1 MLCSFFSLP
10 RAPPKKTC
18 QNRLSYRVFGP
29 SMFYQSFSYMIWNSV
44 GINLN
49 TASLKFL
56 HEPHTRWKR
65 FVTSFKTRR
74 YQNFENHISFCSQV
88 DIGTLATIKSLATQG
103 RHDAAEW
110 VSSFVL
116 SHSSV
121 GSNFQFYAK
130 VSNSPI
136 SWNCDYLTIIPLAIL
151 EYEARSAKLAIII
164 SYPTSGSEINVL
176 LKMPPRY
183 VKN

>member
-1 MLCSFFSLP
+1 MKKVCYFF
-10 RAPPKKTC
+10 
-18 QNRLSYRVFGP
+18 QNS
-29 SMFYQSFSYMIWNSV
+29 SSS
-44 GINLN
+44 NLR
-49 TASLKFL
+49 K
-56 HEPHTRWKR
+56 
-65 FVTSFKTRR
+65 
-74 YQNFENHISFCSQV
+74 YISFCSQV
-88 DIGTLATIKSLATQG
+88 DLGTLATIKSLATQG

-136 SWNCDYLTIIPLAIL
+136 SRNCDYLTIIPLAIV

-176 LKMPPRY
+176 LKMPPIY
-183 VKN
+183 VKT

>member
-1 MLCSFFSLP
+1 
-10 RAPPKKTC
+10 
-18 QNRLSYRVFGP
+18 
-29 SMFYQSFSYMIWNSV
+29 MFYQSFSYMIWNSV
-44 GINLN
+44 VINLN
-49 TASLKFL
+49 TASLKFV
-56 HEPHTRWKR
+56 HEPHIRWKR

-74 YQNFENHISFCSQV
+74 HQIFENHISFCSQV
-88 DIGTLATIKSLATQG
+88 DLGTLATIKSLATQG

-136 SWNCDYLTIIPLAIL
+136 SWNCDYLTIIPLAIV

-164 SYPTSGSEINVL
+164 SYPTSGSELNVL

-183 VKN
+183 VKKTKSKIQKHENHAYACHICGAWYN